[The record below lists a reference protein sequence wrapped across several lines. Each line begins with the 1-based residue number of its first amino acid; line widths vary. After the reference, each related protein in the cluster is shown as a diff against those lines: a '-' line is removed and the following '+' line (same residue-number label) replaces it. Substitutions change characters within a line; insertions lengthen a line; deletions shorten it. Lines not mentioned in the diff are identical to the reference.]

1 MLRPANSYRFGKP
14 LLDSNNSIVRRSL
27 DNRKIEQNA
36 VNAVKQAF
44 GDVACVYAYI
54 DENDKTECVDGHLQ
68 VYSSSSFTVE
78 TIEGQLPVQVKG
90 TTSKRKSDR
99 PKRQVRVSDLWHYL
113 DIAGGCIY
121 FFVYCGS
128 EARSAEVFYRLLLP
142 YDLKKILA
150 EVPEQQG
157 RVSLRFDRLPS
168 DAAEL
173 TRLVRRA
180 VKDRAKQRVVAGI
193 APKTIEEFED
203 VGLCFD
209 ECEFGIELLEGETPA
224 SLAPYKNG
232 LYIYGKS
239 PWGESYPL
247 DKLENIV
254 GVAVGS
260 QHVVSSGDVSLNT
273 MVMAGENEKG
283 EHVFFRGFDVDL
295 STSKFTL
302 NETGTLTERIE
313 DLALMRAMMQTGELF
328 IDGNG
333 FARGCKLNGNDLAP
347 LENRM
352 QSLEIIKR
360 VVDVLHYKP
369 ELDVSALTPQ
379 DLRNIETIH
388 WGLVEGELLHY
399 ENRQSGYGYVT
410 LADHPVKLVFYRV
423 AEDMYRMVDGLSLD
437 DLTVSVFS
445 RGKEGVPVTV
455 APLFV
460 QTTQDYMELA
470 NIDAE
475 VFAATLQQYPV
486 TEASSV
492 YVSAKMLEMLSAYDQ
507 GALCADEL
515 LKCCEMT
522 AGALDSFVNRE
533 VTLINRCQIAARKRD
548 LTSEE
553 KFELMAI
560 QLNSDSVLSKACAA
574 ALRGDSD
581 MASELRASL
590 DEGTRATL
598 DSWPVSCFFTR
609 NHL

>member
-1 MLRPANSYRFGKP
+1 M
-14 LLDSNNSIVRRSL
+14 

-54 DENDKTECVDGHLQ
+54 DENDKTECTDGHLQ

-90 TTSKRKSDR
+90 TASKRKSDR
-99 PKRQVRVSDLWHYL
+99 PKRLVRVSDLKHYL
-113 DIAGGCIY
+113 NVAGGCIY
-121 FFVYCGS
+121 FHVHCGS

-150 EVPEQQG
+150 DSPEQQE
-157 RVSLRFDRLPS
+157 RISLRFDRLPT

-180 VKDRAKQRVVAGI
+180 VKDREKQRVVAGI
-193 APKTIEEFED
+193 APKTIEEFKD

-239 PWGESYPL
+239 PWGELYPL
-247 DKLENIV
+247 NKLENIV
-254 GVAVGS
+254 GVAIGS
-260 QHVVSSGDVSLNT
+260 RHVVSSGDVSLDAV
-273 MVMAGENEKG
+273 VMTGENENG
-283 EHVFFRGFDVDL
+283 EHISFKGFDICL
-295 STSKFTL
+295 PTNTITL
-302 NETGTLTERIE
+302 NETGTLAERME
-313 DLALMRAMMQTGELF
+313 ELALMRAMMQTGELF
-328 IDGNG
+328 IDGSG
-333 FARGCKLNGNDLAP
+333 FARGCKLSGGDLDA
-347 LENRM
+347 LESRM
-352 QSLEIIKR
+352 RSLKIIKQ
-360 VVDVLHYKP
+360 VVDALHYKP
-369 ELDVSALTPQ
+369 ELDISALTTQ

-399 ENRQSGYGYVT
+399 ENRQSGNGYVT
-410 LADHPVKLVFYRV
+410 LADHPVKLVFYQV
-423 AEDMYRMVDGLSLD
+423 AEDMYRMVDGLRLD

-445 RGKEGVPVTV
+445 RGKEEAPVTV

-492 YVSAKMLEMLSAYDQ
+492 YVGDKMLEMLSAYDQ

-522 AGALDSFVNRE
+522 VDALDSFVDRE

-548 LTSEE
+548 LSSEE
-553 KFELMAI
+553 KSDLMAI

-581 MASELRASL
+581 MASELRAYL

-598 DSWPVSCFFTR
+598 DSWPVSRFFTR

>member
-1 MLRPANSYRFGKP
+1 M
-14 LLDSNNSIVRRSL
+14 

-54 DENDKTECVDGHLQ
+54 DENDKTECTDGHLQ
-68 VYSSSSFTVE
+68 VYSSSSFSVD

-99 PKRQVRVSDLWHYL
+99 PKRQVRVSDLKHYL
-113 DIAGGCIY
+113 NIAGGCIY
-121 FFVYCGS
+121 FYVYCGS

-150 EVPEQQG
+150 DVPEHQG
-157 RVSLRFDRLPS
+157 RISLRFDRLPS

-173 TRLVRRA
+173 ARLVKRA
-180 VKDRAKQRVVAGI
+180 AKDRAKQRVVAGI
-193 APKTIEEFED
+193 APKTIEEFKD

-232 LYIYGKS
+232 IYIYGKS
-239 PWGESYPL
+239 PWGELYPL
-247 DKLENIV
+247 DKLDNIV
-254 GVAVGS
+254 GVAIGS
-260 QHVVSSGDVSLNT
+260 RHVVSSGDISLNA
-273 MVMAGENEKG
+273 MVMTGENVKG
-283 EHVFFRGFDVDL
+283 EHVFFRGFDINL
-295 STSKFTL
+295 STNKITL
-302 NETGTLTERIE
+302 NETGTLAERVE
-313 DLALMRAMMQTGELF
+313 DLTLMHAMMQTGELS

-333 FARGCKLNGNDLAP
+333 FARGCKLGEGDLAP

-360 VVDVLHYKP
+360 VVDTLHYKP
-369 ELDVSALTPQ
+369 KLDVGVLSPQ

-388 WGLVEGELLHY
+388 KGLVEGELLHY
-399 ENRQSGYGYVT
+399 KNRQNGFGYIT
-410 LADHPVKLVFYRV
+410 LAGHPIKLVFYQV
-423 AEDMYRMVDGLSLD
+423 SEDMYRMVDGLRLD

-445 RGKEGVPVTV
+445 QGEEETPVVV

-460 QTTQDYMELA
+460 QTMQDYVNLA
-470 NIDAE
+470 NIDSK
-475 VFAATLQQYPV
+475 VFAATLRQYPV
-486 TEASSV
+486 TEASSA
-492 YVSAKMLEMLSAYDQ
+492 YVNEKMLEMLFAYDQ
-507 GALCADEL
+507 DACCAEEL
-515 LKCCEMT
+515 LKCCEVT
-522 AGALDSFVNRE
+522 VGALEAFTDRE
-533 VTLINRCQIAARKRD
+533 VTLINRFQIAALRRD

-553 KFELMAI
+553 KSELMAV

-581 MASELRASL
+581 MASALRASL
-590 DEGTRATL
+590 DEATRTML
-598 DSWPVSCFFTR
+598 DAWPVSRFFA
-609 NHL
+609 

>member
-1 MLRPANSYRFGKP
+1 M
-14 LLDSNNSIVRRSL
+14 

-54 DENDKTECVDGHLQ
+54 DENDKTECTDGHLQ
-68 VYSSSSFTVE
+68 VYSSSSFSVD

-99 PKRQVRVSDLWHYL
+99 PKRQVRVSDLRHYL
-113 DIAGGCIY
+113 NIAGGCIY
-121 FFVYCGS
+121 FYVYCGS

-150 EVPEQQG
+150 DVPEHQG
-157 RVSLRFDRLPS
+157 RVSLRFDCLPS

-173 TRLVRRA
+173 TRLVKRA

-193 APKTIEEFED
+193 APKTIEEFKD

-209 ECEFGIELLEGETPA
+209 ECEFGIELLEGESLA

-239 PWGESYPL
+239 PWGELYPL

-254 GVAVGS
+254 GVAIGS
-260 QHVVSSGDVSLNT
+260 RHVVSSGNVSLDA
-273 MVMAGENEKG
+273 MVMTGENEKG
-283 EHVFFRGFDVDL
+283 EHVFFRGFDINL
-295 STSKFTL
+295 STNKITL
-302 NETGTLTERIE
+302 NEAGTLTERVE
-313 DLALMRAMMQTGELF
+313 DLALMRAMMQTGELS

-333 FARGCKLNGNDLAP
+333 FARGCKLGEGDLAP

-360 VVDVLHYKP
+360 VIDTLHYKP
-369 ELDVSALTPQ
+369 EVDVSALSPQ

-388 WGLVEGELLHY
+388 KGLVEGELLHY
-399 ENRQSGYGYVT
+399 KNRQNGFGYIT
-410 LADHPVKLVFYRV
+410 LAGHPVKLVFYQV
-423 AEDMYRMVDGLSLD
+423 SDGMYRMADGLRLD

-445 RGKEGVPVTV
+445 RGEEEAPVVV

-460 QTTQDYMELA
+460 QTMQDYLNLA
-470 NIDAE
+470 NINAE
-475 VFAATLQQYPV
+475 VFAATLRQYPV
-486 TEASSV
+486 TEASSA
-492 YVSAKMLEMLSAYDQ
+492 YVNDKMLEMLFAYDQ
-507 GALCADEL
+507 DACCAEEL
-515 LKCCEMT
+515 LKCCEVT
-522 AGALDSFVNRE
+522 VGALEAFTDRE
-533 VTLINRCQIAARKRD
+533 VTLINRFQIAARKRD
-548 LTSEE
+548 LTCEE
-553 KFELMAI
+553 KSELMAI

-581 MASELRASL
+581 MASALRASL

-598 DSWPVSCFFTR
+598 DSWPVSRFFTQNR
-609 NHL
+609 L